1 MTGALLGNVEGTEE
15 LKTVLATE
23 ELGNL
28 IRERSHIGLR
38 CEMIRPV
45 AEGGSAL
52 GILWRGQ
59 GGLLEQARD
68 SKIELAWG
76 EGKEYSWQKPQ
87 HEQNP
92 PGAEVYKAS
101 VAE

>member
-52 GILWRGQ
+52 GIL
-59 GGLLEQARD
+59 
-68 SKIELAWG
+68 
-76 EGKEYSWQKPQ
+76 
-87 HEQNP
+87 
-92 PGAEVYKAS
+92 
-101 VAE
+101 